1 MVSKTVVKILSV
13 CLFGL
18 MIQSLL
24 LGLSSNNTEN
34 VSLFKI
40 LPHITLSLL
49 EDKDKGTGLIID
61 TPHST
66 E

>member
-13 CLFGL
+13 CLFDL

-34 VSLFKI
+34 VSLF
-40 LPHITLSLL
+40 
-49 EDKDKGTGLIID
+49 
-61 TPHST
+61 
-66 E
+66 